1 MRDPQIPKSKWW
13 HTDAPFV
20 GFRIVRPAK
29 TPVEE
34 EQKKYWNYNS
44 D

>member
-20 GFRIVRPAK
+20 GLRVVRPVK
-29 TPVEE
+29 TPSEE
-34 EQKKYWNYNS
+34 EQKKYWMYN
-44 D
+44 